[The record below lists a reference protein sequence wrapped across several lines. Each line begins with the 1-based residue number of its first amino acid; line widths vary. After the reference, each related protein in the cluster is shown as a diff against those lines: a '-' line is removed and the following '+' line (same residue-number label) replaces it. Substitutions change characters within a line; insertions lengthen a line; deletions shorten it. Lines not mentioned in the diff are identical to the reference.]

1 MGRKKNLLD
10 YLVLTLFI
18 MCMGLALSASLEYVT
33 RATEREYLG
42 QGIWVLSMAALALLA
57 LLLARV
63 THKCAQKVSA
73 RVKAVVLFVLGA
85 ALVGVG
91 TYLRLWVIWNI
102 PVEPDSD
109 FETYYRIAN
118 HLLHDTLMSAEG
130 ALDRRYIALYPHT
143 IGFPMLLLWP
153 TFALFGASVQNALY
167 ANLVCSILAILLAG
181 DVARRI
187 AGRTGAL
194 VAVALMSLWPSH
206 ILFSNMVAT
215 EPSFTMLILLAADMM
230 TCLLDR
236 RKGSLYDVSPSRM
249 LGVMALL
256 GVVLALAGAIRPMAI
271 VLLAAYCVA
280 QLCVTGDP
288 THRIRVEGARYAIS
302 QPVICIV
309 LVLACYLLT
318 NAVISRAISDII
330 GEKPA
335 SGLYASGYNLMVGL
349 NAESGGL
356 WNETDSEFFTQA
368 YESTKSATAAHQAC
382 MEVAANRF
390 QAEPENVLNLM
401 VYKFR
406 DLWRTD
412 DFGIDWNLLW
422 TEQQGTLTPELQ
434 SLLEDIR
441 PVGRV
446 LYMALLL
453 FAALGG
459 IEMWR
464 RKLAPDAMMLV
475 CMLFF
480 LGTALSH
487 MLLETQVR
495 YHYNMIPFLILIAAW
510 TVSSWSKTAAEK
522 VEVRT
527 VYMDRPASSEEKKD
541 NTHFDMA
548 KAIAEGHIHVSV
560 TQNVAK
566 EAQTAEMEKTEENK
580 QEMK

>member
-10 YLVLTLFI
+10 YLVLTLFV

-42 QGIWVLSMAALALLA
+42 QGIWVLSMAGLSLLA
-57 LLLARV
+57 LLLGRV
-63 THKCAQKVSA
+63 TRKCGRQIGALPKTIVM
-73 RVKAVVLFVLGA
+73 LVLGA
-85 ALVGVG
+85 VLVGVG
-91 TYLRLWVIWNI
+91 IFLRLWVIWNI

-118 HLLHDTLMSAEG
+118 HLLNDTLMSAEG
-130 ALDRRYIALYPHT
+130 AVDRRYIALYPHT
-143 IGFPMLLLWP
+143 IGFPMLILWP

-167 ANLVCSILAILLAG
+167 ANLVCSIIAILLAG
-181 DVARRI
+181 DVARRV
-187 AGRTGAL
+187 AGRMGAL

-236 RKGSLYDVSPSRM
+236 RRGSLYDVSPSRM
-249 LGVMALL
+249 LGVLALL
-256 GVVLALAGAIRPMAI
+256 GVVLALAGAIRPMAV

-288 THRIRVEGARYAIS
+288 THRIRVEGARYATS
-302 QPVICIV
+302 QPILCIV
-309 LVLACYLLT
+309 LVLVCYLLT
-318 NAVISRAISDII
+318 GGIISRAISDII

-349 NAESGGL
+349 NTGSGGL

-368 YESTKSATAAHQAC
+368 YESTKSASAAHQAC
-382 MEVAANRF
+382 MEVAAKRF

-422 TEQQGTLTPELQ
+422 TEQQGTLTPELRA
-434 SLLEDIR
+434 LLESIR
-441 PVGRV
+441 PVGRI
-446 LYMALLL
+446 LYMAVLL
-453 FAALGG
+453 FATLGAV
-459 IEMWR
+459 EMWR
-464 RKLAPDAMMLV
+464 RKLTPNAMMLV

-495 YHYNMIPFLILIAAW
+495 YHYNMIPFLIIIAAW
-510 TVSSWSKTAAEK
+510 TVASWSKTAEEK

-527 VYMDRPASSEEKKD
+527 VYLDRPASSEEKKD
-541 NTHFDMA
+541 NIHFDMA
-548 KAIAEGHIHVSV
+548 KAIAEGHVHVSV
-560 TQNVAK
+560 TENVAN
-566 EAQTAEMEKTEENK
+566 EAQEMENSAENH
-580 QEMK
+580 QETK

>member
-10 YLVLTLFI
+10 YLVLTLFV

-42 QGIWVLSMAALALLA
+42 QGIWVLIMAGLSLLA
-57 LLLARV
+57 LLLGRV
-63 THKCAQKVSA
+63 TRKCGRQIGALPKT
-73 RVKAVVLFVLGA
+73 VVMLVLGA
-85 ALVGVG
+85 VLVGVG
-91 TYLRLWVIWNI
+91 IFLRLWVIWNI

-118 HLLHDTLMSAEG
+118 HLLNDTLMSAEG
-130 ALDRRYIALYPHT
+130 AVDRRYIALYPHT
-143 IGFPMLLLWP
+143 IGFPMLILWP

-167 ANLVCSILAILLAG
+167 ANLVCSIIAILLAG
-181 DVARRI
+181 DVARRV
-187 AGRTGAL
+187 AGRMGAL

-236 RKGSLYDVSPSRM
+236 RRGSLYDVSPSRM
-249 LGVMALL
+249 LGVLALL
-256 GVVLALAGAIRPMAI
+256 GVVLALAGAIRPMAV

-288 THRIRVEGARYAIS
+288 THRIRVEGARYATS
-302 QPVICIV
+302 QPILCIV
-309 LVLACYLLT
+309 LVLVCYLLT
-318 NAVISRAISDII
+318 GGIISRAISDII

-349 NAESGGL
+349 NTESGGL

-368 YESTKSATAAHQAC
+368 YESTKSASAAHQAC
-382 MEVAANRF
+382 MEVAAKRF

-422 TEQQGTLTPELQ
+422 TEQQGTLTPELRA
-434 SLLEDIR
+434 LLESIR

-446 LYMALLL
+446 LYMAVLL
-453 FAALGG
+453 FAALGAV
-459 IEMWR
+459 EMWR
-464 RKLAPDAMMLV
+464 RKLAPNAMMLV

-495 YHYNMIPFLILIAAW
+495 YHYNMIPFLIIIAAW
-510 TVSSWSKTAAEK
+510 TVASWSKTAEEK

-527 VYMDRPASSEEKKD
+527 VYLDRPASSEEKKD
-541 NTHFDMA
+541 NIHFDMA
-548 KAIAEGHIHVSV
+548 KAIAEGHVHVSV
-560 TQNVAK
+560 TENVTN
-566 EAQTAEMEKTEENK
+566 EAQEMENSAENH
-580 QEMK
+580 QETK